1 MASYSYEKVTTDAR
15 QHVERTAQ
23 LVRLYIAQGKL
34 GDAQQLAYSL
44 WGAFR
49 LWEQITRGDQKDG
62 DALSIEQAIEK
73 LQAEAD
79 PPVSMNH
86 SGPSP
91 IIQMLAKWVQGGAV
105 GQDTLERMQQF
116 GFVYP
121 DTKGVLKL
129 TPAGKQTLEE
139 NGLA

>member
-1 MASYSYEKVTTDAR
+1 MANYSYEKVTMDAR
-15 QHVERTAQ
+15 EHIERTAKV
-23 LVRLYIAQGKL
+23 VRSYIAERKL
-34 GDAQQLAYSL
+34 GHAQQLAYSL

-49 LWEQITRGDQKDG
+49 LWEQITRGDQRDG
-62 DALSIEQAIEK
+62 DALGLERAIEE

-79 PPVSMNH
+79 PPVRMNDT
-86 SGPSP
+86 GPAP
-91 IIQMLAKWVQGGAV
+91 VIQMLAKWVQGGAV
-105 GQDTLERMQQF
+105 GPDALEVMQQF

-121 DTKGVLKL
+121 DMKGVLRL

>member
-79 PPVSMNH
+79 PP
-86 SGPSP
+86 
-91 IIQMLAKWVQGGAV
+91 A
-105 GQDTLERMQQF
+105 
-116 GFVYP
+116 
-121 DTKGVLKL
+121 
-129 TPAGKQTLEE
+129 
-139 NGLA
+139 